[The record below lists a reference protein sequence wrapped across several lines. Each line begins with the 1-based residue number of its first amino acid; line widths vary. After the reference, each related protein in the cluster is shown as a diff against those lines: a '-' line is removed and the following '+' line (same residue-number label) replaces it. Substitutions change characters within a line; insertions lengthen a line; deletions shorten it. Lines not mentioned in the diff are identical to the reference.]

1 MTAVNTKKAII
12 AVNRFGLGASGNE
25 LSDARHDPEQWLLQ
39 QLVSPVF
46 DPVLGNTESA
56 FNVIAEIKEFKRKR
70 RQGESNSKPNAK
82 LPSRLYQQRLLADSL
97 NSSIK
102 TDTPFSMR
110 LLDFFSNHFSVSDSN
125 QSMMVLSPILE
136 REAIAPNLFGKFEDL
151 LIAVEQH
158 PAMLVYLNNDRSVGP
173 SSQRGK
179 KLRGLNENL
188 AREILELHTLGIGG
202 GYRLQDVRELALAI
216 SGWSIT
222 NENDVGRVGFK
233 FRNKSHEPGQRNI
246 LGTSYAEAGLTQGH
260 AVLRDLAR
268 HKKTAQFISYKLAQH
283 LIADEPPKDLVA
295 AMVDTWMKTNG
306 NIKAVITT
314 LVKNS
319 QSWDYEAKKFK
330 TPREFVVSTFRAV
343 NNSQPID
350 QSLLNIGLRGLGL
363 MGQSPFNAGSPAGYS
378 HLNRAWMGSNALM
391 KRIDCPNGN
400 NAGSG
405 SCKSAG
411 KGWSSN

>member
-1 MTAVNTKKAII
+1 
-12 AVNRFGLGASGNE
+12 
-25 LSDARHDPEQWLLQ
+25 
-39 QLVSPVF
+39 
-46 DPVLGNTESA
+46 
-56 FNVIAEIKEFKRKR
+56 
-70 RQGESNSKPNAK
+70 
-82 LPSRLYQQRLLADSL
+82 
-97 NSSIK
+97 
-102 TDTPFSMR
+102 MR

-350 QSLLNIGLRGLGL
+350 QSLLNIGLRVLGL

-391 KRIDCPNGN
+391 KRIDWVNLVSRRVRETPQSIVNRIFDSQLSPLTVKLL
-400 NAGSG
+400 AGAESRAQG
-405 SCKSAG
+405 LALFLLSPEFQRR
-411 KGWSSN
+411 